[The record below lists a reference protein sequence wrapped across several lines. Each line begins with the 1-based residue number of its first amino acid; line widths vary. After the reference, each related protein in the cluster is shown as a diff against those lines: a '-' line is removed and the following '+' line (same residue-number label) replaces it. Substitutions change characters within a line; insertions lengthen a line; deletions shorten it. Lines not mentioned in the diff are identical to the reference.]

1 MKFGYLCGLL
11 IDYDEFKETSD
22 KEKHPMH
29 IKKLE
34 QHELKMINDEFGEE
48 RNEAE
53 MEEVDTCLR
62 VDISSWILA
71 DMIEEMTLEMVQ
83 LKG

>member
-1 MKFGYLCGLL
+1 
-11 IDYDEFKETSD
+11 
-22 KEKHPMH
+22 MH

-48 RNEAE
+48 KNEAE

-71 DMIEEMTLEMVQ
+71 DLIDEMTLEMVQ